1 MLVKQVHVCV
11 ARSLVAVFA
20 VFFSL
25 FFPDLAVAM
34 PRKMW
39 PAEAEKFLIEEWHTV
54 LKSTQGVMM
63 TKAEKVDLVL
73 KKLNARSKEN
83 EWDLDLSTDRALE
96 KKKGSSKLT
105 MSRRSRGKLA
115 ASELAVK
122 LTCEDR

>member
-1 MLVKQVHVCV
+1 MLVKRKYMSV

-39 PAEAEKFLIEEWHTV
+39 PAEAEKFLIEEWHNV

-96 KKKGSSKLT
+96 KKRFLEVDDVQTQPWEACCVRTGSQIDL
-105 MSRRSRGKLA
+105 
-115 ASELAVK
+115 
-122 LTCEDR
+122 

>member
-1 MLVKQVHVCV
+1 
-11 ARSLVAVFA
+11 
-20 VFFSL
+20 
-25 FFPDLAVAM
+25 
-34 PRKMW
+34 MW

-96 KKKGSSKLT
+96 KQKVPR
-105 MSRRSRGKLA
+105 SRRCPDA
-115 ASELAVK
+115 AVGNLLRQNWQSN
-122 LTCEDR
+122 

>member
-1 MLVKQVHVCV
+1 
-11 ARSLVAVFA
+11 
-20 VFFSL
+20 
-25 FFPDLAVAM
+25 M

-83 EWDLDLSTDRALE
+83 EWDLDLSTDRAL
-96 KKKGSSKLT
+96 
-105 MSRRSRGKLA
+105 A
-115 ASELAVK
+115 
-122 LTCEDR
+122 

>member
-1 MLVKQVHVCV
+1 MLAKQVRVCV
-11 ARSLVAVFA
+11 ARSLVSVFA

-63 TKAEKVDLVL
+63 TKAEKVDY
-73 KKLNARSKEN
+73 
-83 EWDLDLSTDRALE
+83 
-96 KKKGSSKLT
+96 
-105 MSRRSRGKLA
+105 
-115 ASELAVK
+115 
-122 LTCEDR
+122 

>member
-1 MLVKQVHVCV
+1 
-11 ARSLVAVFA
+11 
-20 VFFSL
+20 
-25 FFPDLAVAM
+25 M

-83 EWDLDLSTDRALE
+83 E
-96 KKKGSSKLT
+96 
-105 MSRRSRGKLA
+105 
-115 ASELAVK
+115 
-122 LTCEDR
+122 

>member
-1 MLVKQVHVCV
+1 MLVKRKYMCV
-11 ARSLVAVFA
+11 ARSLVSLFA

-34 PRKMW
+34 PRKLW
-39 PAEAEKFLIEEWHTV
+39 PAEAEKFLIKEGHTV

-63 TKAEKVDLVL
+63 TKVEEVDLAL

-96 KKKGSSKLT
+96 KKRFLEVDDVQTQPWEACCVRTGSQIHL
-105 MSRRSRGKLA
+105 
-115 ASELAVK
+115 
-122 LTCEDR
+122 